1 MKKRFSKVDPAAFES
16 EIGSKKTGLF
26 ILRNENG
33 MEMSVTNFGARV
45 VELFAPDRNGDF
57 ADVVLGHATLGKY
70 VNFTGERFFGATIG
84 RFGNRIANARFSL
97 GGREF
102 KLPQNDGKNCL
113 HGGAAGFDMKMWDV
127 LEAAPDMLKLGLVSP
142 DGDEGFPAEL
152 KVRMTYR
159 LTSDNRFEVEHV
171 AQSDAD
177 TVINLTHHSFFNLRG
192 EGGGDVNSHVMQINA
207 DKYTPVDET
216 LIPTGEIAGVEGTPF
231 DFREPHAIGERLGD
245 DDEQLKLGR
254 GYDHNWVI
262 NRKFPEALELAAR
275 VFEPES
281 GRELEVYTTE
291 PGMQFYGGNFLNGEI
306 GKSGKPYSFRGAFAL
321 ETQHFPDSPNRP
333 NFPSTLL
340 RAGEKY
346 CHVCSYNFSA
356 K

>member
-1 MKKRFSKVDPAAFES
+1 MNEKRHFGTSKDGFEIS
-16 EIGSKKTGLF
+16 EYILDNGLIEAHF
-26 ILRNENG
+26 LDYGCIIKNVFVAGKDGKR
-33 MEMSVTNFGARV
+33 R
-45 VELFAPDRNGDF
+45 
-57 ADVVLGHATLGKY
+57 DVVLGYDDLKSYEENDGYLGAF
-70 VNFTGERFFGATIG
+70 VG
-84 RFGNRIANARFSL
+84 RVANRIKNA
-97 GGREF
+97 EF
-102 KLPQNDGKNCL
+102 TLDGVKYRLFANDGKNCL
-113 HGGAAGFDMKMWDV
+113 HGGAAGFDMKVWEV

-177 TVINLTHHSFFNLRG
+177 TVVNLTHHSFFNLRG
-192 EGGGDVNSHVMQINA
+192 EGVGDVNSHVMQINA

-216 LIPTGEIAGVEGTPF
+216 LIPTGEIADVEGTPF

-254 GYDHNWVI
+254 GYDHNWVV